1 MADSAPPPAAGA
13 EAPKEP
19 SKNALKKAQ
28 KEKEKAEKKA
38 AAKARELAERQK
50 QQATAAEDVSKD
62 AYGELPLTGTKDFKP
77 TGTTRSDLSDIEKLE
92 DKEITF
98 RCWVENARP
107 QGAKLAFLNLRQGL
121 NTIQAVVAASEQLSK
136 QMVKFAQNVRCAN
149 CLWISYSFSVY

>member
-1 MADSAPPPAAGA
+1 MADSAPPAAAGS

-50 QQATAAEDVSKD
+50 QQATAAEDISKD
-62 AYGELPLTGTKDFKP
+62 AYGELPLCGSKDFKP
-77 TGTTRSDLSDIEKLE
+77 TGTRRSDLSDIEKLE

-136 QMVKFAQNVRCAN
+136 QMVKFAQNVRCAKPSQQ
-149 CLWISYSFSVY
+149 SYPSSVY